1 MTYIARKEENAAR
14 IIQAATREFLNK
26 GLDAASMHNI
36 AETAE
41 VSKRTLYKY
50 FPSKGELYDALVNE
64 LLDRVHDMYQPRYST
79 ETPIRRQLEV
89 IVENRIRTV
98 TSESFLDMSRIVIGE
113 LLKTK
118 TPTRDQLT
126 RMDNSEILFVQW
138 VDDARNDGRISSA
151 LASDVIAEQLHSI
164 IKGQVFFP
172 VLLGSVDV
180 QTVNT
185 QDVRDTTVAFFLNA
199 YCA

>member
-64 LLDRVHDMYQPRYST
+64 LLDPGSRHVPT
-79 ETPIRRQLEV
+79 EI
-89 IVENRIRTV
+89 
-98 TSESFLDMSRIVIGE
+98 F
-113 LLKTK
+113 
-118 TPTRDQLT
+118 
-126 RMDNSEILFVQW
+126 
-138 VDDARNDGRISSA
+138 
-151 LASDVIAEQLHSI
+151 H
-164 IKGQVFFP
+164 
-172 VLLGSVDV
+172 
-180 QTVNT
+180 
-185 QDVRDTTVAFFLNA
+185 RDTD
-199 YCA
+199 

>member
-1 MTYIARKEENAAR
+1 
-14 IIQAATREFLNK
+14 
-26 GLDAASMHNI
+26 
-36 AETAE
+36 
-41 VSKRTLYKY
+41 
-50 FPSKGELYDALVNE
+50 
-64 LLDRVHDMYQPRYST
+64 
-79 ETPIRRQLEV
+79 
-89 IVENRIRTV
+89 
-98 TSESFLDMSRIVIGE
+98 
-113 LLKTK
+113 
-118 TPTRDQLT
+118 
-126 RMDNSEILFVQW
+126 MDNSEILFVQW